1 MSIPK
6 RIFYVWGANEK
17 KRRDVELCIL
27 SWRLLMPDYEIIE
40 INENSKDYFDFQE
53 ELTSNKWFRTVYEN
67 KLYAYIADYIRIKVL
82 YDNGGIYLDTDV
94 STLKRFDKYLEE
106 SAFVGMQS
114 DSSLGSSN
122 LEPAILGAQKG
133 SPILKQILDFYDDS
147 IWKLPIYTM
156 PQIFDYVLGKNF
168 GNIYYPPKEK
178 QVVIRLDNITLYP
191 EKYFIPM
198 RAGEK
203 FSVNCI
209 EKETTTIHWFGASWV
224 KDNINYFLKNKHKE
238 SLELLV
244 KKCFKEKVIL
254 NNLFVSIKKDY
265 CTYSIRLDI
274 SYILKFKH
282 KYYGKYRYL
291 IIYVLGIPIKLWK
304 H

>member
-122 LEPAILGAQKG
+122 LEPAILGAQ
-133 SPILKQILDFYDDS
+133 S
-147 IWKLPIYTM
+147 KL
-156 PQIFDYVLGKNF
+156 L
-168 GNIYYPPKEK
+168 
-178 QVVIRLDNITLYP
+178 
-191 EKYFIPM
+191 
-198 RAGEK
+198 
-203 FSVNCI
+203 
-209 EKETTTIHWFGASWV
+209 
-224 KDNINYFLKNKHKE
+224 
-238 SLELLV
+238 
-244 KKCFKEKVIL
+244 
-254 NNLFVSIKKDY
+254 
-265 CTYSIRLDI
+265 
-274 SYILKFKH
+274 
-282 KYYGKYRYL
+282 
-291 IIYVLGIPIKLWK
+291 
-304 H
+304 